1 MNRYEITPDMSDG
14 KKKKLLELIEA
25 REELKDKISNIE
37 NKIFERC
44 LLVTGVALSCISV
57 INPIRNSLISFFK
70 GSILLSGG
78 LLVISWFVI
87 MFGSTLILWEICPSI
102 RGYKKQ
108 IKELEI
114 IYKWAYNSID

>member
-1 MNRYEITPDMSDG
+1 MNRYELTPDMSDE

-25 REELKDKISNIE
+25 REELKDKISKIE

-44 LLVTGVALSCISV
+44 LLVTGVAFLCTIV
-57 INPIRNSLISFFK
+57 PLRNSLISFFK

-78 LLVISWFVI
+78 LLAIIWLI
-87 MFGSTLILWEICPSI
+87 IPFGSTLILWEICPSI